1 MLTRMHG
8 ESDIDYID
16 ATYNTMLE
24 ISMETHVVMT
34 PTSVNSWGT
43 CLVITST
50 NTPTEQFTSN

>member
-1 MLTRMHG
+1 MHG